1 MRVRDINKDEKTFPF
16 GEDLVGASVL
26 IIGAGLCGSLLALRL
41 AQRGYKV
48 EVYESRPDLRKVD
61 ISAGRSINL
70 ALSDRGLKALR
81 LCGMEEKARE
91 ICIPMLG
98 RLMHDREGNTF
109 ASNYSGREG
118 EYINSISRGD
128 LNAILLDEAEK
139 HENVNIH
146 FNSGCKKVDI
156 ENKIAHFKSYES
168 NTKFK
173 VKADVIFGTDGAGS
187 SLRKSYMS
195 ERKFLFSYSQN
206 YLNHGYKELEI
217 PADKSGNH
225 QISKSH
231 LHIWPR
237 GDFMLIALP
246 NLDGSFTVTLFL
258 SYDEGEYNFN
268 NLTSEEKIIEFFE
281 KEFPDALAIIPN
293 IKEEFAN
300 NPTGPLGTIKCS
312 PWSYQNKTLLMG
324 DSCHAIVPFYGQG
337 MNASFED
344 VFVFD
349 EVLNHFEP
357 FVKLKTGRNQE
368 TFDWEMVFKE
378 YQKIRKKDTDAIADL
393 AIDNFYEMRDHVANP
408 LFKEK
413 RKIEM
418 DLEKTFPNQ
427 YSSKYSL
434 VTFNEHIGYN
444 EAMQKGRAQDKAL
457 LNLIADKDVSTALNM
472 TKEELKIILE
482 RVQKETQEILKEDKI
497 AGL

>member
-1 MRVRDINKDEKTFPF
+1 MNNKDNI
-16 GEDLVGASVL
+16 L

-48 EVYESRPDLRKVD
+48 EVYESRPDLRTTD

-91 ICIPMLG
+91 ICIPMFG
-98 RLMHDREGNTF
+98 RLMHDTEGNTF
-109 ASNYSGREG
+109 YSNYSGREN

-139 HENVNIH
+139 HENVQLH
-146 FNSGCKKVDI
+146 FNKKCEHVDI
-156 ENKIAHFKSYES
+156 ENAIAHFNDYT
-168 NTKFK
+168 TKEDFSID
-173 VKADVIFGTDGAGS
+173 ATVIFGGDGAGS
-187 SLRKSYMS
+187 SLRKSYVS
-195 ERKFLFSYSQN
+195 ERKFLFSYSQD

-217 PADKSGNH
+217 PADTNGKH
-225 QISKSH
+225 QISKGH

-246 NLDGSFTVTLFL
+246 NMDGSFTVTLFL
-258 SYDEGEYNFN
+258 SYDEGEFNFE
-268 NLTSEEKIIEFFE
+268 NLTTEEKITEFFE
-281 KEFPDALAIIPN
+281 KEFPDALALIPN
-293 IKEEFAN
+293 IKEEFIN

-312 PWSYQNKTLLMG
+312 PWSYQDKTLLIG
-324 DSCHAIVPFYGQG
+324 DSSHAIVPFYGQG

-344 VFVFD
+344 VFVLD
-349 EVLNHFEP
+349 EILN
-357 FVKLKTGRNQE
+357 KDLG
-368 TFDWEMVFKE
+368 DWKSIFKA
-378 YQKIRKKDTDAIADL
+378 YQKARKHDTDAIADL
-393 AIDNFYEMRDHVANP
+393 AIDNFHEMKDHVANP

-413 RKIEM
+413 RIIEM
-418 DLEKTFPNQ
+418 NLEKTFPSQ

-444 EAMQKGRAQDKAL
+444 EAMKRGRAQDKAL
-457 LNLIADKDVSTALNM
+457 LKMIADDAIHTNLEM
-472 TKEELKIILE
+472 TKEELKVILDEVIIETNVILE
-482 RVQKETQEILKEDKI
+482 EDKI